1 MERKLIEYLPYVVR
15 DYAEFQGIAEAEQLE
30 FENAWAAV
38 DDLLANQF
46 VRTAGNLGLS
56 RWEKLLGIVP
66 KGTDTFDGRRFR
78 ILTRLNERL
87 PYTLPRFRQM
97 LESLCGAG
105 NSSAEIAA
113 GTYRLRIWVAED
125 VWGYL
130 PELRSLTARI
140 VPVNLLCFY
149 EIRMNPIELF
159 HPNNFRLVR
168 LKIRGGVN
176 NWFQSPV
183 LFNGAVDFDGSIRWN
198 QQIVARNSL
207 ELRIRSSVETGSGAA
222 ASLRFPWHFQQSQ
235 GAVSSLSVRSRFL
248 SGAFLRL
255 VPLGVRSRASFQNP
269 ERGIIVPAVSS
280 KFCEQNAANQKSI
293 SVYDFHN
300 KNGAESGRIRL
311 HSGQENGWG
320 SAARIITNRSF
331 LFDGQKSFDGKK
343 KFNSGVAAEL

>member
-15 DYAEFQGIAEAEQLE
+15 DYAEFQGITGAEQPE
-30 FENAWAAV
+30 FENVWAAV

-46 VRTAGNLGLS
+46 VSTAGNLGLS
-56 RWEKLLGIVP
+56 RWEKILGIVP
-66 KGTDTFDGRRFR
+66 KGTDTFNVRRFR
-78 ILTRLNERL
+78 ILARLNERL

-105 NSSAEIAA
+105 KSSAEIAA
-113 GTYRLRIWVAED
+113 GTYRLRIWIAEE
-125 VWGYL
+125 VWEYL

-140 VPVNLLCFY
+140 VPVNLSSFY
-149 EIRMNPIELF
+149 EIRMEPIELF
-159 HPNNFRLVR
+159 HPNNFRLIR

-183 LFNGAVDFDGSIRWN
+183 LFNGEVNFNGAIRWN

-207 ELRIRSSVETGSGAA
+207 ELRIRSGVKTESGA
-222 ASLRFPWHFQQSQ
+222 SVFFLLPSRFQESE

-269 ERGIIVPAVSS
+269 ECGIIVPAVSFR
-280 KFCEQNAANQKSI
+280 FCEQNAVNQKPI
-293 SVYDFHN
+293 YVYNFHN
-300 KNGAESGRIRL
+300 KSGAESGRICL

-320 SAARIITNRSF
+320 SAARVVTNRSF
-331 LFDGQKSFDGKK
+331 TFDGQKIFDGKK
-343 KFNSGVAAEL
+343 KFNSGVTAEL